1 MHDFAGVGAFS
12 SLARAERLSRSELLS
27 SRFDTRQR
35 EPSLRRQALARL
47 IETEIAPQ
55 LLAALRSA
63 RTERRYAPAS
73 AQIDEFLRILLRG
86 DSDAVFAFV
95 GGLLESGVSREQV
108 LLDFFAPA
116 ARKLGRFWES
126 DRCDFFEVT
135 NGAGLLQT
143 VMGDLTADWE
153 AAPEGARARRALLSV
168 APGETHSFGI
178 AMVHRFFQ
186 TAGWRVSSCSPENC
200 LNALNDDFYDLAGF
214 SVSCR
219 RHVERLELA
228 IREVRRKS
236 KNSAIA
242 ILVGGDLINQDP
254 SIVSA
259 VDADGTA
266 TDASSAVA
274 AARNLLD
281 QNAFV

>member
-12 SLARAERLSRSELLS
+12 CRARAERNSRSALLS
-27 SRFDTRQR
+27 SRFDTRQER
-35 EPSLRRQALARL
+35 RLRKQALAQL
-47 IETEIAPQ
+47 IETEIAPR
-55 LLAALRSA
+55 LLAALRSGG
-63 RTERRYAPAS
+63 TERRHAPAP
-73 AQIDEFLRILLRG
+73 AQIDDLLRILLRG
-86 DSDAVFAFV
+86 HSDAVFAFV
-95 GGLLESGVSREQV
+95 EGLLERGLSREQV
-108 LLDFFAPA
+108 LLDYFAPA
-116 ARKLGRFWES
+116 AQKLGRFWES
-126 DRCDFFEVT
+126 DRCDFIDVT
-135 NGAGLLQT
+135 NGAGVLQT
-143 VMGDLTADWE
+143 VMGDLIANWE
-153 AAPEGARARRALLSV
+153 VFPESACARRALLSL
-168 APGETHSFGI
+168 APGETHAFGI

-186 TAGWRVSSCSPENC
+186 RAGWRVDCCSPENC

-266 TDASSAVA
+266 TDAPSAVA